1 MCKYEKPYLKYVAG
15 SKQTKRANI
24 YVLVPNITPSVTP
37 MTSPVSVVTP
47 YIVVTYVDWTIKI
60 SVSLYT

>member
-1 MCKYEKPYLKYVAG
+1 MSKYEKPYLKYVAG

-37 MTSPVSVVTP
+37 MTSPVSVITP
-47 YIVVTYVDWTIKI
+47 YIVVTHVD
-60 SVSLYT
+60 